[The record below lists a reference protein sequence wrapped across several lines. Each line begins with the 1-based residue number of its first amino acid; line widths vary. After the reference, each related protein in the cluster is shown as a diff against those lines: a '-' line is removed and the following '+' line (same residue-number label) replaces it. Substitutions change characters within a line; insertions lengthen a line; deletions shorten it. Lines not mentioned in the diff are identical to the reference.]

1 MLLGEEDI
9 IQALSTAQ
17 TDFLDALAE
26 GPEAVLTFQTR
37 WGVLRASIDSDLTLQ
52 PSTLELSDRVS
63 YAIADLAEVLLTQEA
78 NNKAIE
84 DDLSND
90 LVAQFHQYDAFEALE
105 FSENDCGWEENMP
118 PVPPFVGACYEW
130 LLQHLHNPYPSNE
143 GRLTPPSSP
152 RSECSILP
160 SPKPALDTCKTFD
173 DVDRWFSAARS
184 RIGWTHICDTKF
196 GGDKAMMLEAARVM
210 WGSSDEEYEERDFAA
225 GCVSRRSVSPKRE
238 EIPSYLKSP
247 HDSIA
252 FQARLPEAQ
261 EESPERQSPPPREP
275 SCLDPDVELAF
286 ACMETQAHE
295 MYAHRLEPSELVD
308 TLSASALSREAVDDA
323 ECQEAIA
330 RAAHEKRQQAR
341 REQRQAKNERDAAQM
356 REEQRASYPSPE
368 PSSDDD
374 DDEGDEDEDDEES
387 TDAYDSEASDS
398 EDESDSDTESH
409 HSQPFASYARGRA
422 SFLSDV
428 SALADDED
436 EASDDDNDDED
447 GDDEIEEEEEEE
459 EDTTPPPKLA
469 GSKRRADDDIDGQ
482 AEEKRLRSAS
492 VPHSMYPPSPKSP
505 ITVKRAMHKRPTR
518 RASPTLIRL
527 SPPPAPVTMG
537 PDGVPLGTVRPKTAK
552 PSPSTSTTESSVQV
566 HIPLPTT
573 SARSI
578 PPSGIKV
585 TGDPTPWV
593 NWDLNAAVPCGQSK
607 AEYLDSVGSSRPQ
620 RRASTSSSSSTSSS
634 LSRTP
639 SLTSLS
645 SLSSGSSVSTC
656 ETVVTDSSE
665 PAVHVQASET
675 AAEAPIK
682 PTAHVHPLFDPD
694 VWSKYNLDA
703 TADVEFHQG
712 KGRKASS
719 FRPAKLLVEAVD
731 LSTSPSKHWTPS
743 ARSRTRLAPSV
754 AVPVT
759 SYHHAAGT
767 ITSPTESS
775 FGQGQL
781 TSILSTGPKA
791 GTTRRQTPPAKRRVS
806 PRAQEPVEPSSLVGD
821 ILSSGLA
828 DVCKEI
834 SPVKAPKKDRRYAER
849 AERRA
854 SKVNSF
860 DAPDT
865 VRARLAEIEQEA
877 ARLEAERL
885 SLQRLASVGG

>member
-37 WGVLRASIDSDLTLQ
+37 WGVLRASIDSDLPLQ

-90 LVAQFHQYDAFEALE
+90 LVAQFHQYEAFEALE
-105 FSENDCGWEENMP
+105 FSENDCEWQENMP
-118 PVPPFVGACYEW
+118 PVPPFIGACYEW

-152 RSECSILP
+152 RSACSILP
-160 SPKPALDTCKTFD
+160 SLKPALDTCKTFD
-173 DVDRWFSAARS
+173 DIDRWFSAARI

-210 WGSSDEEYEERDFAA
+210 WGSSDEEYEERNFAA

-252 FQARLPEAQ
+252 FQARLPEAH
-261 EESPERQSPPPREP
+261 EEPAERHCTPPREP
-275 SCLDPDVELAF
+275 PCLDPDVELAF
-286 ACMETQAHE
+286 ACMETRAHE

-308 TLSASALSREAVDDA
+308 TLSASALPREAVNDV

-368 PSSDDD
+368 PSSDD
-374 DDEGDEDEDDEES
+374 EGEDEDDEES

-398 EDESDSDTESH
+398 EDDSDSDTDSH
-409 HSQPFASYARGRA
+409 YSQPFASYARGRT

-436 EASDDDNDDED
+436 EASDDDEDDNVE
-447 GDDEIEEEEEEE
+447 GDDESEEEEEE

-469 GSKRRADDDIDGQ
+469 GSKRRADEDIDGQ

-492 VPHSMYPPSPKSP
+492 VPHFMYPPSPKSP
-505 ITVKRAMHKRPTR
+505 MVVKRAAHKRPTR
-518 RASPTLIRL
+518 RASPSLIRL

-537 PDGVPLGTVRPKTAK
+537 PDGVPLGTVPSKTTKA
-552 PSPSTSTTESSVQV
+552 PASTSTTKSSTVQV
-566 HIPLPTT
+566 HIPLPAP
-573 SARSI
+573 SSRSI
-578 PPSGIKV
+578 PSSGIKV

-656 ETVVTDSSE
+656 ETVGTDSSE

-675 AAEAPIK
+675 ATEAPIK
-682 PTAHVHPLFDPD
+682 SAAHVHPLFNPD
-694 VWSKYNLDA
+694 VWSQYNLDA
-703 TADVEFHQG
+703 TADVEFHRG

-731 LSTSPSKHWTPS
+731 LSTSPSQHWTPS
-743 ARSRTRLAPSV
+743 VRSRTRLAPSV
-754 AVPVT
+754 AAPVT

-767 ITSPTESS
+767 VTSPIESS

-791 GTTRRQTPPAKRRVS
+791 GITRRQTPPAKRRVS
-806 PRAQEPVEPSSLVGD
+806 PRAQEPVEPSSLVDD
-821 ILSSGLA
+821 IISSGLVV
-828 DVCKEI
+828 VCKEI
-834 SPVKAPKKDRRYAER
+834 TPVKAPKKDRRYAER

-854 SKVNSF
+854 SKANSF
-860 DAPDT
+860 DSPDT

-885 SLQRLASVGG
+885 SLQRIASVGG